1 MYLSRL
7 LSGQGIGVEQVE
19 EWMQLSHLQKL
30 MRAFQDHQ
38 PTRPHIPDGTPTYR
52 RWELQKEQRE
62 PGLLNSDEFK
72 AAVADVLGTNQFD
85 DQLETLFTK
94 VTMCSHLQGQI
105 SFYLQPMNGVVRC
118 PMGKKTCIA
127 RIQYNV

>member
-1 MYLSRL
+1 MLLIAIHALYLCRL

-38 PTRPHIPDGTPTYR
+38 PTRPHIPEDTPTYR
-52 RWELQKEQRE
+52 RWELEKEERE

-94 VTMCSHLQGQI
+94 VTSK
-105 SFYLQPMNGVVRC
+105 QPIKTLFTQNT
-118 PMGKKTCIA
+118 KKC
-127 RIQYNV
+127 

>member
-1 MYLSRL
+1 
-7 LSGQGIGVEQVE
+7 
-19 EWMQLSHLQKL
+19 MQLSHLQKL

-38 PTRPHIPDGTPTYR
+38 PTRPHIPEDTPTYR
-52 RWELQKEQRE
+52 RWELEKEERE

-94 VTMCSHLQGQI
+94 VNVVHLIFIFGLFHI
-105 SFYLQPMNGVVRC
+105 SVGYEGITLV
-118 PMGKKTCIA
+118 
-127 RIQYNV
+127 